1 MKKGISLEEHIMCGA
16 ILKRMGNDISKLLTL
31 MSVGYTSNSK
41 LNKKL
46 WRIRDDI
53 VSVKSE
59 AENAM
64 FREHPEKASIKVY
77 YGN

>member
-1 MKKGISLEEHIMCGA
+1 MKKGISLEDHIMCGA

-31 MSVGYTSNSK
+31 MSGGYTLNSNLS
-41 LNKKL
+41 KKL

-64 FREHPEKASIKVY
+64 FREHHEKASLKYY
-77 YGN
+77 YGD